1 VKAYRVV
8 RSTEQ
13 TNYKDSASRQTAKI
27 TKENREKH
35 KWKHAECDHV
45 KKGEKKGGESS

>member
-1 VKAYRVV
+1 MFP
-8 RSTEQ
+8 
-13 TNYKDSASRQTAKI
+13 SACSFLVFFTVADKHRRKETTKI

-45 KKGEKKGGESS
+45 KKGGKKKN